1 MFVAEGVVISR
12 RLFLVAELESRC
24 GDSTVIGAMV
34 VVVAV
39 GGGGFWG
46 VVVCEVGGVISF
58 VCGVSLVGGV
68 VSFFFL

>member
-12 RLFLVAELESRC
+12 RLFLVAELGSRC

-46 VVVCEVGGVISF
+46 VVCQVGGVISY

-68 VSFFFL
+68 VSFFVL